1 MEVRLGGKYRLGR
14 RIGQG
19 SFGEI
24 HAGVNVQTGE
34 EVAIKLESTR
44 SRNPQLQQESR
55 LYRVLQGGQ
64 GIPNIYW
71 YGVESAYNVMVMDLM
86 GPSLEDLMNL
96 CSRQFSLKT
105 VLVLGDQMVS
115 RLEYIHSKNFLH
127 RDIKPDNFL
136 MGLGRKAATVYV
148 IDFGLAKRYRDA
160 KTQQHIPYREGKSL
174 TGTARYAS
182 LNTHIGIE
190 QARRDDIEG
199 LAYVLIYFLKGALP
213 WQGLPARNK
222 KEKYDSIKQ
231 KKMTTT
237 IEELCAGLRPEFAQF
252 LAYARGLGF
261 EDRPDYAYLKRLLKD
276 LFHREGFTADN
287 LYDWSML
294 RTAGPREGEERKNT
308 QV

>member
-24 HAGVNVQTGE
+24 HLGVNVQTGE

-44 SRNPQLQQESR
+44 SRHLQLQHESR
-55 LYRVLQGGQ
+55 LYRVLQGCP

-71 YGVESAYNVMVMDLM
+71 YGMESAYNVMVMDLM
-86 GPSLEDLMNL
+86 GPSLEDMMNL
-96 CSRQFSLKT
+96 CNRQMSLKT
-105 VLVLGDQMVS
+105 VLMLADQMIS
-115 RLEYIHSKNFLH
+115 RLELVHSKNFLH

-136 MGLGRKAATVYV
+136 MGQGRKANTVYI

-160 KTQQHIPYREGKSL
+160 KTQQHIPYRDGKSL

-182 LNTHIGIE
+182 LSTHNGIE
-190 QARRDDIEG
+190 QSRRDDVEG

-222 KEKYDSIKQ
+222 KEKYDSIK
-231 KKMTTT
+231 KKKEETS
-237 IEELCAGLRPEFAQF
+237 IEELCSGLPPELGQL
-252 LAYARGLGF
+252 LAYSRGLGF
-261 EDRPDYAYLKRLLKD
+261 EDRPDYAYLKRLMKD
-276 LFHREGFTADN
+276 LFHREGFAADN

-294 RTAGPREGEERKNT
+294 SLTRPREGEERKDR
-308 QV
+308 QI